1 MNRPVSG
8 CWPRSKS
15 NVRWDPPRGPK
26 EESQCVDRFG
36 RRQAWASP
44 GMGVVR
50 FGLRQVWASPGLS
63 VARFG
68 HRKVEASPTLRARPV
83 ILRVCFGTDGDTP
96 QYPQVGNTVEGA
108 SSERP
113 RYGRGGLG
121 PRYLKTVIRERER
134 WLQGHI
140 PNTSRE

>member
-1 MNRPVSG
+1 VLTALGVARH
-8 CWPRSKS
+8 
-15 NVRWDPPRGPK
+15 
-26 EESQCVDRFG
+26 G